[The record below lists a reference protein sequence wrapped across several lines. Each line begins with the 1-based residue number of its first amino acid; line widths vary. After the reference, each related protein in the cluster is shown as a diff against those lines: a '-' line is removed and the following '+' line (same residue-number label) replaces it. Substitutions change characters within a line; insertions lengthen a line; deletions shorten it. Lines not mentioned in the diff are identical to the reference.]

1 MKRFVMNDLFAMN
14 PRILNVINKRILA
27 LILLAC
33 LVAPALKSQP
43 ETGTVRLSLSEVI
56 DIARAQSPDA
66 LIAKHRFRRSYWQYR
81 SYKAAYL
88 PLVQLDGT
96 LPNISREFRK
106 IPVPDGPDI
115 FQYNSL
121 ANYEVSMSVDQR
133 IGFTGGSVFV
143 RSSLQR
149 LDNFYA
155 DSTLTSYQSI
165 PVIMGYR
172 QPIFQYNDY
181 RWDKKIEP
189 LRYEKAKREY
199 LENKEQISITAIN
212 HFFNL
217 LIAQV
222 RKEIAVK
229 NMSNYDTLFR
239 IAKGRFQ
246 LGKIAENELLQ
257 LELKYLQASASVD
270 ESQLNYENMVF
281 QLKSYLRLKT
291 EEVIELIPPKN
302 TVFMDVPAAQAI
314 AEARRNTST
323 ALDFDERLLQAESNL
338 RRARMDGRFDAD
350 LYVEY
355 GLTQSAST
363 IEEAYINPEDQQR
376 LSLGIQ
382 VPILD
387 WGVAKGQIKMAESN
401 LELEETAVE
410 QDVID
415 FEQNVFLEVMRFR
428 MQEDQLRIA
437 AKADTVAQK
446 RFDITQKRYM
456 IGKVNDVLE
465 LNQAQI
471 DNDQAKLS
479 YFQTLRDYWNN
490 FYELRRI
497 TLYDFAEDRMIIF
510 DIREI
515 M

>member
-1 MKRFVMNDLFAMN
+1 MYKKILVLSIFLFS
-14 PRILNVINKRILA
+14 LNTGGQ
-27 LILLAC
+27 
-33 LVAPALKSQP
+33 SQ
-43 ETGTVRLSLSEVI
+43 EVTDTVNLTLDQVVQ
-56 DIARAQSPDA
+56 IARTQSPDA
-66 LIAKHRFRRSYWQYR
+66 LIAKHRFRSKYWQFR
-81 SYKAAYL
+81 SYKAEYL

-96 LPNISREFRK
+96 IPNISREFRK

-121 ANYEVSMSVDQR
+121 ANYQLRLSVDQR
-133 IGFTGGSVFV
+133 IGFTGGSIFMQ
-143 RSSLQR
+143 SSMQR

-165 PVIMGYR
+165 PVIIGYR
-172 QPIFQYNDY
+172 QPIFQYNEY

-189 LRYEKAKREY
+189 LRYEMAKREY
-199 LENKEQISITAIN
+199 MENQEEIAITSTN

-222 RKEIAVK
+222 AKNIAVK
-229 NMSNYDTLFR
+229 NMHNYDTLFR
-239 IAKGRFQ
+239 IAQGRFQ

-257 LELKYLQASASVD
+257 LELKYLQASASVE
-270 ESQLNYENMVF
+270 ESELNFENMMF

-291 EEVIELIPPKN
+291 DAYIELVPPSNTEFIDIDASKAISEARKN
-302 TVFMDVPAAQAI
+302 TAM
-314 AEARRNTST
+314 
-323 ALDFDERLLQAESNL
+323 ALEFDERLLQAESNL
-338 RRARMDGRFDAD
+338 KKAKMDGRFDAD

-355 GLTQSAST
+355 GLTQSAAE
-363 IEEAYINPEDQQR
+363 IGEAYVNPEDQQR

-387 WGVAKGQIKMAESN
+387 WGVSKGRIKMAESN
-401 LELEETAVE
+401 MELEETAVE
-410 QDVID
+410 QDIID
-415 FEQNVFLEVMRFR
+415 FEQNIFLEVMRFM
-428 MQEDQLRIA
+428 MQENQIRIA

-479 YFQTLRDYWNN
+479 YYRALRDYWNN

-497 TLYDFAEDRMIIF
+497 TLYDFFGERMLIF
-510 DIREI
+510 DIREV